1 MDTFAVSRYAFSVG
15 VAAALLAGCGGS
27 QPLGLPGVTG
37 DDSDSLANHHTFKY
51 TGAKQS
57 FIVPAG
63 VTRITVV
70 ARGAAGSGAFGSPYC
85 DPDPD
90 CFGRG
95 GRVYAEIP
103 VKPREKLYV
112 YVGGRGTPKAGG
124 FNGGGDSGYT
134 YTWPGNGGGGA
145 SDVREGGDALKDRVL
160 VAAGGGGQ
168 GGLGSDTN
176 PYYRSYGGNGGGE
189 DGGKGG
195 SPFGG
200 GGGGGSQTE
209 GGAGGAEGSGSGS
222 GPPGQPGS
230 DGALG
235 LGGNGGTGAKAS
247 GSGNSGGA
255 GGGGGGG
262 YYGGGGGAGG
272 GASIKGYYGSGA
284 GGGGGGGSSWA
295 ERRAKHFRTWSG
307 WKSAK
312 GNGLVV
318 FSWK

>member
-1 MDTFAVSRYAFSVG
+1 MRTSVRAISIG

-27 QPLGLPGVTG
+27 QPPIGAPGVTP
-37 DDSDSLANHHTFKY
+37 DDSDSLTHHHTFKY
-51 TGAKQS
+51 TGAKQP

-70 ARGAAGSGAFGSPYC
+70 ALGGAGSGDNSRFYC
-85 DPDPD
+85 GHADPD

-95 GRVYAEIP
+95 GRIYAEIP

-112 YVGGRGTPKAGG
+112 YVGGHGTPKAGG
-124 FNGGGDSGYT
+124 FNGGGDPGNT

-145 SDVREGGDALKDRVL
+145 SDVRKGGDALKDRVL

-168 GGLGSDTN
+168 GGAGSDADL
-176 PYYRSYGGNGGGE
+176 YYRSYGGNGGGQG
-189 DGGKGG
+189 GGKGG

-200 GGGGGSQTE
+200 GGGGGSQTQ
-209 GGAGGAEGSGSGS
+209 GGAGGAPGTGDGSGD
-222 GPPGQPGS
+222 PGQAGS
-230 DGALG
+230 DGGFG
-235 LGGNGGTGAKAS
+235 LGGNGGTGAKGS
-247 GSGNSGGA
+247 VSGNAGGAGA
-255 GGGGGGG
+255 GGGGGF
-262 YYGGGGGAGG
+262 YGGGGGAGG
-272 GASIKGYYGSGA
+272 GASIKGSYGSGA

-295 ERRAKHFRTWSG
+295 ERRAKHFQTWSG

-318 FSWK
+318 FSWH